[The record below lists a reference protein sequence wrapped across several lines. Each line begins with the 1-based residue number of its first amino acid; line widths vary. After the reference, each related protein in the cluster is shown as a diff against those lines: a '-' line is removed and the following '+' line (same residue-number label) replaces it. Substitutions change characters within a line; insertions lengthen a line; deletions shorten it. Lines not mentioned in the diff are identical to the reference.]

1 MDFKFTQEQES
12 FRSEV
17 RDFIS
22 ENLPVQTE
30 DVSDESMY
38 DEKKFDQRL
47 QFQKD
52 MAKRKWNTM
61 AWPKK
66 FGGLEAPHW
75 QQMLLNEEMAYNRA
89 PSGGNHGIDWVGPA
103 LMLVGS

>member
-38 DEKKFDQRL
+38 DE
-47 QFQKD
+47 
-52 MAKRKWNTM
+52 N
-61 AWPKK
+61 
-66 FGGLEAPHW
+66 
-75 QQMLLNEEMAYNRA
+75 MLATAAR
-89 PSGGNHGIDWVGPA
+89 DD
-103 LMLVGS
+103 

>member
-1 MDFKFTQEQES
+1 MDFNFTSEQES
-12 FRSEV
+12 FRNEV
-17 RDFIS
+17 RSFIA
-22 ENLPVQTE
+22 ENLPTQTT
-30 DVSDESMY
+30 DVSDEGMY
-38 DEKKFDQRL
+38 DQKKFDERL
-47 QFQKD
+47 QFQKA
-52 MAKRKWNTM
+52 MATKKWNTM